1 MYMICIVLCYNHFVD
16 HSSEEGLKM
25 ASNKTGINNI
35 NAAADRNLGS
45 TLLKIVAYGVAG
57 GALLISGA
65 KRFGEVLVEKQENDY
80 KKLEEQR
87 AADRE
92 EIRRIVENDP
102 AEQ

>member
-1 MYMICIVLCYNHFVD
+1 
-16 HSSEEGLKM
+16 M
-25 ASNKTGINNI
+25 ASNKTGIDNL
-35 NAAADRNLGS
+35 NASAGRNLGG
-45 TLLKIVAYGVAG
+45 TLLKVIAYGVAG

-65 KRFGEVLVEKQENDY
+65 KQVGEALLEKQANDY

-102 AEQ
+102 NEQ

>member
-1 MYMICIVLCYNHFVD
+1 
-16 HSSEEGLKM
+16 M
-25 ASNKTGINNI
+25 ASNKTGIDNL
-35 NAAADRNLGS
+35 NASTGKNLGGA
-45 TLLKIVAYGVAG
+45 LLKIIAYGVAG

-65 KRFGEVLVEKQENDY
+65 KQLGEALLDKQVNDY

-102 AEQ
+102 NEQ

>member
-1 MYMICIVLCYNHFVD
+1 
-16 HSSEEGLKM
+16 M
-25 ASNKTGINNI
+25 ASNKTGIDNLNTGGGK
-35 NAAADRNLGS
+35 DLGS

-65 KRFGEVLVEKQENDY
+65 KQLGEALLDKQENDY

-87 AADRE
+87 EADRE

-102 AEQ
+102 NEQ

>member
-1 MYMICIVLCYNHFVD
+1 
-16 HSSEEGLKM
+16 M
-25 ASNKTGINNI
+25 ASNKTGIDNL
-35 NAAADRNLGS
+35 NAATGKNLGGA
-45 TLLKIVAYGVAG
+45 LLKIIAYGVAG

-65 KRFGEVLVEKQENDY
+65 KQLGEALLDKQVNDY

-102 AEQ
+102 NEQ

>member
-1 MYMICIVLCYNHFVD
+1 
-16 HSSEEGLKM
+16 M
-25 ASNKTGINNI
+25 ASNKTGI
-35 NAAADRNLGS
+35 DNLNTGKGRDLGG
-45 TLLKIVAYGVAG
+45 TLIRILAYGVAG

-65 KRFGEVLVEKQENDY
+65 KQLGDALLDKQASDY

-102 AEQ
+102 NEQ

>member
-1 MYMICIVLCYNHFVD
+1 
-16 HSSEEGLKM
+16 M
-25 ASNKTGINNI
+25 ASNKTGIDNL
-35 NAAADRNLGS
+35 NASAGKNLGG
-45 TLLKIVAYGVAG
+45 TLLKIIAYGVAG

-65 KRFGEVLVEKQENDY
+65 KQVGEALLEKQANDY

-102 AEQ
+102 NEQ